1 MKFKDKL
8 KMLREKNNMSQKD
21 LAEKLGVTEGTI
33 SDWELGQVKPDM
45 DNLIDIGKIFDIS
58 IDKLII
64 EEEGTEKRK
73 RRSHSKEKDRN
84 WVKIIATL
92 LVVLVMIAVIV
103 KFCFTVISFNELI
116 EKEEDKSMGGAKNRI
131 SVFFE
136 LFFDFSGKETKK
148 MKGNKEKS
156 NSEKYQEFID
166 LIKDGNDDGINSDN
180 ETIKK
185 FREKYQEDT
194 AKQEIKD

>member
-116 EKEEDKSMGGAKNRI
+116 EKEEDKSMGGTKNRI